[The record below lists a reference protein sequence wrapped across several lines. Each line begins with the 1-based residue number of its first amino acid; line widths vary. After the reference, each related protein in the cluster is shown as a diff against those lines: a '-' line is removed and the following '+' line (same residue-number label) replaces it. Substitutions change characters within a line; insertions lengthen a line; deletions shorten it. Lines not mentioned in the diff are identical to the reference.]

1 MLHPRQ
7 SLQGQGE
14 AAGKKV
20 GKKAAQCGFAP
31 TNLAATHRALMTL
44 TIPTNP
50 LVDSV
55 ILMEQRLRLFGR
67 TAPRLASLAL
77 RVFGPYPLV
86 DSILSPP
93 HHILTSKIK
102 HTQRQNIH
110 IYPVC
115 LEDLEGMVLGPLF
128 SANEW
133 FV

>member
-1 MLHPRQ
+1 
-7 SLQGQGE
+7 
-14 AAGKKV
+14 
-20 GKKAAQCGFAP
+20 
-31 TNLAATHRALMTL
+31 MTL